1 MRMSQTAFLV
11 TVFCLL
17 LSAEYAGAQVYTGR
31 VLDEYSLEPV
41 PYVVVSL
48 QNEMNEHVR
57 HTSTGEDGSFLLVA
71 PEVGNY
77 FLHVKRIGYSENSAG
92 PYMVAAGDTL
102 SVQFRVLETTET
114 LDEVTV
120 EGTPYEETLI
130 ENYLESKNFYTRK
143 NQGIGQFMTREDI
156 EEKKA
161 VEIADLFRGMHGVQ
175 ASINSFGETVISSK
189 RRSCSPKV
197 ILNGHSINFSAPL
210 VLEGSGQVGST
221 VIIDRYASLENLVGV
236 EFYPGIVGQ
245 PAEFGPKSYCGV
257 IVLWTR

>member
-11 TVFCLL
+11 TLFCLL
-17 LSAEYAGAQVYTGR
+17 LSVEYAGAQVYTGR

-92 PYMVAAGDTL
+92 PYMVAVGDTL

-143 NQGIGQFMTREDI
+143 NQGIGQFMTKKEI
-156 EEKKA
+156 EERKA
-161 VEIADLFRGMHGVQ
+161 IETSALFTGIHGIKRFYSPM
-175 ASINSFGETVISSK
+175 AGGPLLLNERTDCAPNIIINGISVA
-189 RRSCSPKV
+189 RST
-197 ILNGHSINFSAPL
+197 PL
-210 VLEGSGQVGST
+210 TLSGSGGSF
-221 VIIDRYASLENLVGV
+221 IAIDNYVNIDKLVGMEV
-236 EFYPGIVGQ
+236 YTSLVGQ
-245 PAEFGPKSYCGV
+245 PTEFGQKSHCGAV
-257 IVLWTR
+257 VFWTR